1 VLFLYNSLN
10 SLRHCLFFL
19 GSWVASAGKKHE
31 RFLYRVF
38 EAMVTSNAI
47 NYVTIFLGSRVL

>member
-1 VLFLYNSLN
+1 MGCVSKK
-10 SLRHCLFFL
+10 
-19 GSWVASAGKKHE
+19 KKHE